1 MQLLING
8 APTSLPEAATVSD
21 LIARLELQGRIAVEI
36 NRQIVPRSAFDQ
48 RQLTEGDEVEIV
60 AAVGGG

>member
-8 APTSLPEAATVSD
+8 TPTSLPEAATVSD
-21 LIARLELQGRIAVEI
+21 LIASLELQGRIAVEI

>member
-1 MQLLING
+1 M
-8 APTSLPEAATVSD
+8 SD
-21 LIARLELQGRIAVEI
+21 LIASLELQGRIAVEI

>member
-21 LIARLELQGRIAVEI
+21 LIANLELQGRIAVEV

-48 RQLTEGDEVEIV
+48 RQLTDGDEVEIV

>member
-8 APTSLPEAATVSD
+8 APTSLPEVATVSD
-21 LIARLELQGRIAVEI
+21 LIASLELQGRIAVEI

>member
-8 APTSLPEAATVSD
+8 APTSLPEATTVSD
-21 LIARLELQGRIAVEI
+21 LLASLELQGRIAVEV

-48 RQLTEGDEVEIV
+48 RQLTDGDEVEIV

>member
-21 LIARLELQGRIAVEI
+21 LIASLELPGRIAVEV